1 MALAA
6 LTRHNPSLIIRPT
19 PIERINT
26 LLDTTMKTRIRPIH
40 HAPGIP
46 MLHRIEM
53 QIIHMTRIIPLIADR
68 MLPKAP
74 LPDTPLAPRRPD
86 KRTPFRFRKLS
97 CEPRLDKP
105 PAIGEIEIPGRQCPN
120 AMQVIRQHHPAI
132 DHKRPAV
139 TDIPYHGAQHIDI
152 PDQSV
157 IRETLQQ
164 VDRKKITA
172 TGNAVTSVIGQGSFL
187 AMFCILVVNSKS
199 GIMRRNSLRSLRPT
213 LADPYVDSMGQSMR
227 RNSRCSLR
235 PTLATLPNYPGTP
248 PNGTR

>member
-1 MALAA
+1 
-6 LTRHNPSLIIRPT
+6 
-19 PIERINT
+19 
-26 LLDTTMKTRIRPIH
+26 MKTRIRPIH

-97 CEPRLDKP
+97 CEPRLDEP
-105 PAIGEIEIPGRQCPN
+105 PTIGEIEIPRRQGPDT
-120 AMQVIRQHHPAI
+120 MQMIRQHHPAI
-132 DHKRPAV
+132 DHKRPAAA
-139 TDIPYHGAQHIDI
+139 DIPHHRAQHIDM

-164 VDRKKITA
+164 VDREEITA
-172 TGNAVTSVIGQGSFL
+172 TGNAVTAVIGQGSFL
-187 AMFCILVVNSKS
+187 ALLLILMWILWANPC
-199 GIMRRNSLRSLRPT
+199 GAIRDAHCALRLLHSQITQAHRLM
-213 LADPYVDSMGQSMR
+213 AHGK
-227 RNSRCSLR
+227 
-235 PTLATLPNYPGTP
+235 
-248 PNGTR
+248 